1 MLYLHASV
9 PDRRGQPWALCRHA
23 GMLCYLGAPAWCWF
37 MPVSV
42 VDMSLCLELG
52 SWGQKMQR
60 KGKVLDCW
68 QFLRCNARNSFQPQC
83 VGRQG
88 RCFHCRCSERRRL
101 FKILK
106 FDFST
111 LFCLRFPRFLRGT
124 LVDEP
129 PVKDWCLPGTVC
141 HQSHPQSSGLA
152 SGWQGNIGK
161 PPWHWSRTPGFCTCR
176 ILDLGCSQTL
186 QPVLPR

>member
-1 MLYLHASV
+1 
-9 PDRRGQPWALCRHA
+9 
-23 GMLCYLGAPAWCWF
+23 

-42 VDMSLCLELG
+42 VDMSLCLG

-68 QFLRCNARNSFQPQC
+68 QFLRCNARNSFPPQC

-88 RCFHCRCSERRRL
+88 RCFLCRCSERRRL

-106 FDFST
+106 FDFSDFST
-111 LFCLRFPRFLRGT
+111 FFCLCFPRFLRGT

-141 HQSHPQSSGLA
+141 HQSHPQSSGRIGVA
-152 SGWQGNIGK
+152 GK
-161 PPWHWSRTPGFCTCR
+161 PQTNHPGIGAEHLAFKHVP
-176 ILDLGCSQTL
+176 DLGYLGSWLLANPAACASKVTCSHKCNAD
-186 QPVLPR
+186 R